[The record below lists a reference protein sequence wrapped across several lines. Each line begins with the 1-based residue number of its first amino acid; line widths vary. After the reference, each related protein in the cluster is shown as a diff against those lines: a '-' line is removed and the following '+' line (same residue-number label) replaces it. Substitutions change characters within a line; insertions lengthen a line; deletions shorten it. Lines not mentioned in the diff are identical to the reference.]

1 MSIERQ
7 TAVNEHES
15 SHPLILERRT
25 PIATISSY
33 LEGVVSQMC
42 TMQYVLK
49 KESCSKETFELL
61 DKALPSGEV
70 WAHKKDFIDDII
82 RIVEQF
88 FLRSCN
94 NEVTLKIE
102 VVRTDKCRLFHIDQY
117 RQRLLCTYMG
127 PGTEWLDHCNVN
139 RNGLGKGCNSKI
151 VKDQNKINRAQ
162 PFEVL
167 LIECSKNDRG
177 APGVVH
183 RSPPIQHNGLTRVL
197 LKIDE

>member
-1 MSIERQ
+1 MSIKTQ
-7 TAVNEHES
+7 TAAIELGS
-15 SHPLILERRT
+15 SHPLILERRA

-33 LEGVVSQMC
+33 LERVVNQMS
-42 TMQYVLK
+42 TLRYVLK
-49 KESCSKETFELL
+49 KEFCSKATFEIL
-61 DKALPSGEV
+61 DRALPSGNV

-88 FLRSCN
+88 FQRSCN

-102 VVRTDKCRLFHIDQY
+102 VVRTDMCRLFHIDQY

-127 PGTEWLDHCNVN
+127 PGTEWLDDNNVN
-139 RNGLGKGCNSKI
+139 HNGLGSGCNSKI
-151 VKDQNKINRAQ
+151 VKEQHKINRAQ

-167 LIECSKNDRG
+167 LIEGSKNDRG
-177 APGVVH
+177 GPGVVH
-183 RSPPIQHNGLTRVL
+183 RSPPIQHKGLTRVL